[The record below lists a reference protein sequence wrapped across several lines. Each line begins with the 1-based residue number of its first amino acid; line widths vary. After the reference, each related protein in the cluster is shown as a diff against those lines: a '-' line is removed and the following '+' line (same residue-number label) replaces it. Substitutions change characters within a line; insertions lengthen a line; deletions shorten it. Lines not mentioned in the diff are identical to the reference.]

1 MTSNQE
7 QIYAPS
13 GSVVKEKMLSFIGYK
28 KSRFGKKK
36 KKKRKKIKMR
46 FEQVQI
52 FI

>member
-7 QIYAPS
+7 QTHAPS

-36 KKKRKKIKMR
+36 KRKKIKMR